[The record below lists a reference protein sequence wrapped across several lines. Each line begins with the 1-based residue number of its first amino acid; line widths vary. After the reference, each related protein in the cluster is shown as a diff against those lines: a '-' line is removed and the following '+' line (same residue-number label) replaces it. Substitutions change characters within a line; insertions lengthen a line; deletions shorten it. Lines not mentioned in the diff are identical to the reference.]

1 MDFYTFQYHN
11 SLIPLLCPGWLL
23 DLFPITA
30 KAFHY
35 TDIFCQTI
43 VITSPNTFFIY
54 LFDRFTENYMKSDA

>member
-35 TDIFCQTI
+35 TDIFL
-43 VITSPNTFFIY
+43 VK
-54 LFDRFTENYMKSDA
+54 L